1 MNRDDQE
8 CLNPSYAHLKS
19 DYERRLVELNA
30 RQDSSALRLEQ
41 ERAAL
46 DDAVRREEHAA
57 EVRRK
62 VRELCE
68 PLLDPQ
74 RNGGLPIIEVLEGA
88 LNWVA
93 GSLDSQELD
102 ESAGLK
108 VRRLGRL
115 MATEAVLF

>member
-1 MNRDDQE
+1 MNSEYQD
-8 CLNPSYAHLKS
+8 
-19 DYERRLVELNA
+19 RRRANEIRA
-30 RQDSSALRLEQ
+30 EKEYQQRLE
-41 ERAAL
+41 ELRSRKDHLAM
-46 DDAVRREEHAA
+46 RREREAAAWDEALCRHERSA

-88 LNWVA
+88 LSWVA
-93 GSLDSQELD
+93 GSLDCQELD

-115 MATEAVLF
+115 MADETVLF